1 MSAAKDGG
9 SAFPSGDGEYSGGP
23 NHCHGMTLRDWMAGQ
38 ALAGLGTWCP
48 GSSSGPLIPA
58 LIHERKAA
66 WAYAQADAMIK
77 ARGE

>member
-38 ALAGLGTWCP
+38 AMFALASNAEWELLEPTAQ
-48 GSSSGPLIPA
+48 SNFARS
-58 LIHERKAA
+58 
-66 WAYAQADAMIK
+66 AYELADAMLA
-77 ARGE
+77 AREATP